1 MGPGSRVR
9 WRLALARVANPNL
22 KFPAQAV
29 EVEWLGRLVLQ
40 LLQVNRRYSDCHM
53 MTDSRPAPTDSPGL
67 SRAGLRRR
75 PEAGRGRGSLRN
87 RTEFVGK
94 ARGDHINDSDN
105 INDSEKAG
113 GGRPAAASAFGP
125 LQDRKKT

>member
-1 MGPGSRVR
+1 
-9 WRLALARVANPNL
+9 
-22 KFPAQAV
+22 
-29 EVEWLGRLVLQ
+29 
-40 LLQVNRRYSDCHM
+40 M
-53 MTDSRPAPTDSPGL
+53 MTASDSRPAPIDSPGL

-75 PEAGRGRGSLRN
+75 PEAGRGRGS